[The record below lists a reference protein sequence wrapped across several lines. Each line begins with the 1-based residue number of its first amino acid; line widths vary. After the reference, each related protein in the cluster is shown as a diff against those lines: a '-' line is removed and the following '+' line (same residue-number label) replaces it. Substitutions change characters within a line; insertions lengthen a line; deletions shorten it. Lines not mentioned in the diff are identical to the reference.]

1 MKVNKGIMAGGLA
14 CRRGGAL
21 GVVVVALVVIGAVV
35 AGGWAVVSAR
45 GSDKSQSASKSL
57 FRAAESS
64 FLITTTSNGSLAA
77 RNQTEIRSE
86 VEGQTSVT
94 EVVPEGSLVKEGDI
108 LIKLSTDQI
117 DDRLREA
124 EDRLRTSENQVNVAR
139 SALQIQRSD
148 NDSALRQAEVKL
160 ELARLELQKWTD
172 GDLVQKRNDLKTALE
187 RAEREEER
195 LRVKLERSE
204 KLFERGF
211 YSQDELEQDRIQY
224 LDAQAT
230 LFKSRLAQETFEE
243 YEYVKEKTRL
253 ESDVREAEAELER
266 VKTRN
271 ESQLSTKQSE
281 LDYAELNLRERQLE
295 LKEVQEQ
302 LDAATIE
309 APTDGLVVYSSSLER
324 NRWNDDG
331 PFQVGSQV
339 YENQSLIV
347 LPDTREMMA
356 VVKVHE
362 SLVSQVKKGQKSV
375 VTIDAAGGKTLN
387 GTVDSVSVL
396 AQSDNW
402 RDPDRREYEVKIAL
416 DLGGL
421 QARDLDLKPGM
432 RCEAQIQMD
441 RVEGAIAVPLAAL
454 FIDDGVNFVY
464 TPEGGKFRRAPVRV
478 GRRSETEA
486 EILAG
491 LNTGTMVLLREPTPG
506 EVIPGEFGDTALA
519 SIGMSP
525 DQRRGMGRRGGG
537 TPELDSA
544 VDGEGAAGEGASS
557 ASDEVSA
564 EVEAVEAEVE
574 QAAGQ

>member
-1 MKVNKGIMAGGLA
+1 MARHGIVRGGAGS
-14 CRRGGAL
+14 RRGGAL
-21 GVVVVALVVIGAVV
+21 GVVVIGLVVVGAIVG
-35 AGGWAVVSAR
+35 GGWAVVAAR
-45 GSDKSQSASKSL
+45 GEGKGPSAGKAL
-57 FRAAESS
+57 FRAAPST

-94 EVVPEGSLVKEGDI
+94 EVVAEGTMVKQGDI
-108 LIKLSTDQI
+108 LIRLSTDQI
-117 DDRLREA
+117 DTRMREA
-124 EDRLRTSENQVNVAR
+124 EDRLRTAENQVNVAR
-139 SALQIQRSD
+139 SALQIQQSD
-148 NDSALRQAEVKL
+148 NDSALRQAQVKL

-204 KLFERGF
+204 RLFERGF

-230 LFKSRLAQETFEE
+230 LFKARLAQETFEE

-271 ESQLSTKQSE
+271 ESQLKSKQSE
-281 LDYAELNLRERQLE
+281 LDYAEVSFRQREQE
-295 LKEVQEQ
+295 MKDVQEQ

-309 APTDGLVVYSSSLER
+309 APTDGLVVYASSLER
-324 NRWNDDG
+324 NRWNSDG

-339 YENQSLIV
+339 WENQSLIV

-362 SLVSQVKKGQKSV
+362 SLVSQVKEGQAAV
-375 VTIDAAGGKTLN
+375 VTIDAAGGKTLR
-387 GTVDSVSVL
+387 GRVDSVSVL

-416 DLGGL
+416 DLEGRR
-421 QARDLDLKPGM
+421 ARDLDLKPGM

-441 RVEGAIAVPLAAL
+441 RVEDALTVPLAAL

-464 TPEGGKFRRAPVRV
+464 CPDAGRFKRVPVRV
-478 GRRSETEA
+478 GRRSETQA
-486 EILAG
+486 EVLAG
-491 LNTGTMVLLREPTPG
+491 LEAGTMVLLREPTPG
-506 EVIPGEFGDTALA
+506 EVTPGEFDESVLA
-519 SIGMSP
+519 SIGVGG
-525 DQRRGMGRRGGG
+525 DRRGMELRGGG
-537 TPELDSA
+537 PAEDA
-544 VDGEGAAGEGASS
+544 GGGEGGDNAAAATG
-557 ASDEVSA
+557 
-564 EVEAVEAEVE
+564 EVE
-574 QAAGQ
+574 QAAAGG

>member
-1 MKVNKGIMAGGLA
+1 MAGMNDCRLR
-14 CRRGGAL
+14 RRGGVLAATII
-21 GVVVVALVVIGAVV
+21 VIVVIGALIG
-35 AGGWAVVSAR
+35 GGWFAVTQLDGSAK
-45 GSDKSQSASKSL
+45 DKVQSKAL
-57 FRAAESS
+57 YQAARST

-94 EVVPEGSLVKEGDI
+94 ELVPEGTVVKQGDI

-117 DDRLREA
+117 DNRLREA
-124 EDRLRTSENQVNVAR
+124 EDRLRTAENQATVAQ
-139 SALQIQRSD
+139 SSLQIQESD

-160 ELARLELQKWTD
+160 ELAKLELQKWTD

-187 RAEREEER
+187 RAVREEER
-195 LRVKLERSE
+195 LRVKLDRSQE
-204 KLFERGF
+204 LFDNEF
-211 YSQDELEQDRIQY
+211 YSQDELDQDRIAY

-271 ESQLSTKQSE
+271 ASQLKTKQSE
-281 LDYAELNLRERQLE
+281 LEYAQLNLRQRQVE
-295 LKEVQEQ
+295 LGEVQEQ

-309 APTDGLVVYSSSLER
+309 APTDGLVVYASSLDQGR
-324 NRWNDDG
+324 RWGGDSG

-339 YENQSLIV
+339 WENQSLIV

-375 VTIDAAGGKTLN
+375 VTIEAAGGKTIQ
-387 GTVDSVSVL
+387 GTVDSVGVL

-421 QARDLDLKPGM
+421 SAMEMELKPGM
-432 RCEAQIQMD
+432 RCEAEIQMD
-441 RVEGAIAVPLAAL
+441 RVEDAIAVPLAAL
-454 FIDDGVNFVY
+454 FIDGGVNFVY
-464 TPEGGKFRRAPVRV
+464 SPDVGKFRRVPVRV
-478 GRRSETEA
+478 GRRSETQA
-486 EILAG
+486 EIVAG
-491 LNTGTMVLLREPTPG
+491 LREGATVLLREPTPG
-506 EVIPGEFGDTALA
+506 EVIAGDFSESELAAVGAGNSDDNRKRGPGAPPAAPTEEAAGKVEQT
-519 SIGMSP
+519 
-525 DQRRGMGRRGGG
+525 
-537 TPELDSA
+537 
-544 VDGEGAAGEGASS
+544 AAGE
-557 ASDEVSA
+557 
-564 EVEAVEAEVE
+564 
-574 QAAGQ
+574 